1 MVNTSSD
8 KDADEKTDRED
19 TVKRRAHTYFEW
31 IHLIAA
37 IWIPIAIAIYAIV
50 EHNSSMSIAASN
62 RLNDIE
68 IANMSEMTE
77 IEIAQRNR
85 LNEIAIG
92 EQSRQKDRDLAID
105 QQHQNILA
113 EYQALLA
120 KLLTDSIIN
129 LNNRPSA

>member
-68 IANMSEMTE
+68 IANISRMTE

-85 LNEIAIG
+85 LNEMTIA
-92 EQSRQKDRDLAID
+92 EQSRQNDRDLAID
-105 QQHQNILA
+105 QQHQTILI
-113 EYQALLA
+113 EYQAFLANLLI
-120 KLLTDSIIN
+120 DN
-129 LNNRPSA
+129 